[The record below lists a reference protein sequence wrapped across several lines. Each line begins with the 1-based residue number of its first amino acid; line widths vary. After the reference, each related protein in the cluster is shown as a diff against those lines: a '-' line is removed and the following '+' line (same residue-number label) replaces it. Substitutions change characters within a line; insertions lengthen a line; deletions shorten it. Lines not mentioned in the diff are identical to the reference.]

1 MGKTKM
7 PVVYRVRNN
16 RTGLYLNSNGVW
28 GYLGRIFE
36 KRGSAEAHL
45 THYSKV
51 PKKNRVSET
60 GRILNCADEWVE
72 VEVVASKLIDI
83 SDSDIGA
90 WAQELHDKS
99 RGRSTNE

>member
-1 MGKTKM
+1 MAKSKM

-28 GYLGRIFE
+28 GFLGRIFE

-45 THYSKV
+45 THYSKT
-51 PKKNRVSET
+51 PKRDRVSET

-72 VEVVASKLIDI
+72 VEVVASKLTDICFDEID
-83 SDSDIGA
+83 G
-90 WAQELHDKS
+90 WAQELYDKS
-99 RGRSTNE
+99 RKER